1 MRLFLARISNK
12 TKSNNE
18 KKSWGSRSLRCELGE
33 HRTVIGVPLVDSLS
47 LSLSLSVSLVIDVTP
62 TLGDRRRTKER
73 RSSFVLFPCWG
84 RRRRRRPR
92 HVLGRGWSQK
102 RNKKTRK
109 RKRNETET
117 NRWPR
122 ARKKKQDNC
131 NNKVSGGFLGNQVP
145 SAAHVIATPFRFL
158 WKVWAGM

>member
-1 MRLFLARISNK
+1 M
-12 TKSNNE
+12 
-18 KKSWGSRSLRCELGE
+18 
-33 HRTVIGVPLVDSLS
+33 
-47 LSLSLSVSLVIDVTP
+47 IDVTP

-122 ARKKKQDNC
+122 ARKKKTRQLQQQSFRWFSRKSGAVGRARHRDAISIPLEGLGGNVNLSSRC
-131 NNKVSGGFLGNQVP
+131 TCFVVVVVVNKEG
-145 SAAHVIATPFRFL
+145 
-158 WKVWAGM
+158 